1 MSKLSAYLTLARPH
15 QYVKNGFVFFPL
27 FFGHKLNQPEAVLAT
42 VKIFV
47 AFCLTASAVYA
58 FNDLRDIEAD
68 RQHPIKK
75 TRPLAAGVLTRAEA
89 GVFSAVLLLAGL
101 GASLGLLGGWAAALV
116 AAYLALNLAYS
127 FKLKHLAII
136 DVVCVAVGFVLR
148 VFGGGLAA
156 QVWISHWLVLMTF
169 LLALFL
175 ALAKRRDDLLLAQEG
190 HNLRGSLDGY
200 SLEFVSLSMVIMAAV
215 LIVGYILYT
224 VSPEVVGKHG
234 TSNLYLTTV
243 FVIVGLL
250 RYLQITLVMHKSG
263 APTMVF
269 LTDFFLQTVVG
280 LWFISFYLLL
290 YVGRQGP

>member
-1 MSKLSAYLTLARPH
+1 
-15 QYVKNGFVFFPL
+15 
-27 FFGHKLNQPEAVLAT
+27 
-42 VKIFV
+42 
-47 AFCLTASAVYA
+47 
-58 FNDLRDIEAD
+58 
-68 RQHPIKK
+68 
-75 TRPLAAGVLTRAEA
+75 
-89 GVFSAVLLLAGL
+89 
-101 GASLGLLGGWAAALV
+101 
-116 AAYLALNLAYS
+116 
-127 FKLKHLAII
+127 
-136 DVVCVAVGFVLR
+136 
-148 VFGGGLAA
+148 
-156 QVWISHWLVLMTF
+156 VLMTF